1 MDIRQQSLNCSK
13 MYSYIGVYIT
23 PPCCDQKAMLVY
35 ISAKQLP
42 DDGLVIKQGS
52 ILLPFVPEPHH
63 NLVGREKVISPRVID
78 RKVYNLR

>member
-1 MDIRQQSLNCSK
+1 
-13 MYSYIGVYIT
+13 
-23 PPCCDQKAMLVY
+23 MLVY